1 MATTETL
8 SSAARSELR
17 GIAGEIIGPE
27 DSGYDEARKVHNGM
41 IDRSPGVVI
50 RAASADDV
58 AAGIGF
64 ARSHDV
70 PLAIRGGGH
79 SAPGLGTIDDGV
91 VIDLAPL
98 SAVNVDAAGRTVAV
112 GGGATLTQVDA
123 ATAEVGM
130 ATPLGILGTTGVGG
144 LTLGGGIGHLARK
157 HGLTI
162 DNLLGADVVLADGSK
177 VTASPDENADLFW
190 ALRGGGG
197 NFGVVTEFRYRLHPV
212 STVIAGPTF
221 WSLDDTEAVMKR
233 YREFI
238 PQAPRELNGFFA
250 FATVPPVE
258 PFPAEL
264 HGRKVSAVVWC
275 YAGDDNDA
283 AQAAMAPML
292 EAAEPLLHG
301 AGPLPFAGLQGFF
314 DQFYPKGM
322 QGYWRADFVN
332 ELSDAA
338 IAAHREHA
346 ELMTPGA
353 STMHMYPIDGAV
365 HDVGE
370 SDTAWANR
378 DVQWAEV
385 IYGTD
390 PDPASGEAMRQ
401 WTLDYFDATHPYSAT
416 GGAYVNFMMD
426 EGQERV
432 KATYRSNYGR
442 LSRIKAQYDP
452 SNTFRVNQ
460 NIQPA
465 M

>member
-17 GIAGEIIGPE
+17 GITGELVGPE
-27 DSGYDEARKVHNGM
+27 DSGYDEARRVHNGM
-41 IDRSPGVVI
+41 INRRPGVII
-50 RAASADDV
+50 RAATADAV

-64 ARSHDV
+64 AKSHDV

-79 SAPGLGTIDDGV
+79 SGPGLGTCDDGV
-91 VIDLAPL
+91 VIDLSPL
-98 SAVNVDAAGRTVAV
+98 SSVSADADGRTVAA
-112 GGGATLTQVDA
+112 GGGATLNQVDA

-144 LTLGGGIGHLARK
+144 LTLGGGIGHLSRR

-177 VTASPDENADLFW
+177 VKASADENPDLFW
-190 ALRGGGG
+190 AIRGGGG

-221 WSLDDTEAVMKR
+221 WSLDDTTAVMQR

-238 PQAPRELNGFFA
+238 PEAPRELNGFFA
-250 FATVPPVE
+250 FATVPPVA
-258 PFPAEL
+258 PFPEEL

-292 EAAEPLLHG
+292 EAAEPLMHG

-314 DQFYPKGM
+314 DPFYPKGL
-322 QGYWRADFVN
+322 QGYWRADFID
-332 ELSDAA
+332 ELPDAL
-338 IAAHREHA
+338 IEAHVEHA
-346 ELMTPGA
+346 ERMTPGA
-353 STMHMYPIDGAV
+353 STMHLYPIDGAV

-370 SDTAWANR
+370 ADTAWSYR

-385 IYGTD
+385 IYGVD
-390 PDPASGEAMRQ
+390 PEPANADAVRD
-401 WTLDYFDATHPYSAT
+401 WTVDYFDATHPYSA

-432 KATYRSNYGR
+432 KATYRSNYDR
-442 LSRIKAQYDP
+442 LSRVKAQYDP
-452 SNTFRVNQ
+452 ENTLRVNQ
-460 NIQPA
+460 NIQPGA
-465 M
+465 

>member
-8 SSAARSELR
+8 SSAARAELR
-17 GIAGEIIGPE
+17 GLTGEIIGPE

-452 SNTFRVNQ
+452 SNTFLVNQ

>member
-17 GIAGEIIGPE
+17 GITGEIIGPE
-27 DSGYDEARKVHNGM
+27 DSGYDEARRVHNGM
-41 IDRSPGVVI
+41 IDRSPGVVL

>member
-27 DSGYDEARKVHNGM
+27 DSGYGEARAVHNGM
-41 IDRSPGVVI
+41 IDRAPGVI
-50 RAASADDV
+50 LRAAGADDV

-98 SAVNVDAAGRTVAV
+98 SAVKVDVAGRTVAV

-123 ATAEVGM
+123 VTAEVGM

-177 VTASPDENADLFW
+177 VTASADENPDLFW
-190 ALRGGGG
+190 AIRGGGG

-221 WSLDDTEAVMKR
+221 WSLDDTVAVMRR
-233 YREFI
+233 YREFL
-238 PQAPRELNGFFA
+238 PNAPRELNGFFA
-250 FATVPPVE
+250 FATVPPVA
-258 PFPAEL
+258 PFPEEL

-292 EAAEPLLHG
+292 EAAEPLMHG

-338 IAAHREHA
+338 IAAHHEHA
-346 ELMTPGA
+346 ERMTPGA

-365 HDVGE
+365 HDIGD
-370 SDTAWANR
+370 SDTAWSNR

-385 IYGTD
+385 IFGCE
-390 PDPASGEAMRQ
+390 PDPSSADAVRE

-432 KATYRSNYGR
+432 KAAYRSNYGR

-452 SNTFRVNQ
+452 TNTFRVNQ

-465 M
+465 A

>member
-8 SSAARSELR
+8 SSAARAELR
-17 GIAGEIIGPE
+17 GLTGEIIGPE
-27 DSGYDEARKVHNGM
+27 DSGYDEARRVHNGM

-338 IAAHREHA
+338 ITAHREHA

-442 LSRIKAQYDP
+442 LSRIKAQFDP

>member
-17 GIAGEIIGPE
+17 GVAGEIIGPE
-27 DSGYDEARKVHNGM
+27 DSGYDEARAVHNGM
-41 IDRSPGVVI
+41 IDRSPGVI
-50 RAASADDV
+50 LRAASTDDV

-98 SAVNVDAAGRTVAV
+98 SAVTVDAAGRTVAV

-177 VTASPDENADLFW
+177 VTASPDENPDLFW
-190 ALRGGGG
+190 AIRGGGG

-221 WSLDDTEAVMKR
+221 WSLDDTVAVMQR
-233 YREFI
+233 YREFL
-238 PQAPRELNGFFA
+238 PQAPRELSGFFA
-250 FATVPPVE
+250 FATVPPVA
-258 PFPAEL
+258 PFPEEL

-292 EAAEPLLHG
+292 EAAEPLMHG

-338 IAAHREHA
+338 IAAHHEHA
-346 ELMTPGA
+346 ERMTPGA

-370 SDTAWANR
+370 SDTAWSNR

-390 PDPASGEAMRQ
+390 PDPSSADAMRE

-452 SNTFRVNQ
+452 GNTFRVNQ

-465 M
+465 A

>member
-17 GIAGEIIGPE
+17 GITGEIIGPE
-27 DSGYDEARKVHNGM
+27 DSGYDEARRVHNGM
-41 IDRSPGVVI
+41 IDRSPGVVL

-98 SAVNVDAAGRTVAV
+98 SAVTVDAAGRTVAA

>member
-17 GIAGEIIGPE
+17 GLAGEIIGPE
-27 DSGYDEARKVHNGM
+27 DSGYDEARRVHNGM
-41 IDRSPGVVI
+41 IDRSPGVIV
-50 RAASADDV
+50 RPASADDV
-58 AAGIGF
+58 AAAIGF
-64 ARSHDV
+64 ARGHDV

-91 VIDLAPL
+91 VIDLASL
-98 SAVNVDAAGRTVAV
+98 STVTVDADARTVAA

-123 ATAEVGM
+123 ATAQVGM

-157 HGLTI
+157 YGLTI
-162 DNLLGADVVLADGSK
+162 DNLLGADVVLADGTTVK
-177 VTASPDENADLFW
+177 ASADENADLFW
-190 ALRGGGG
+190 AIRGGGG

-221 WSLDDTEAVMKR
+221 WSLDDTEAVMRR

-238 PQAPRELNGFFA
+238 PQAPRDLNGFFA

-264 HGRKVSAVVWC
+264 HGRKVAAVVWC

-292 EAAEPLLHG
+292 DAAEPLLHG

-314 DQFYPKGM
+314 DPFYPKGM

-332 ELSDAA
+332 ELPDAA

-346 ELMTPGA
+346 ERMTPGA
-353 STMHMYPIDGAV
+353 STMHMYPIDGAD

-370 SDTAWANR
+370 ADTAWANR
-378 DVQWAEV
+378 DVQRAEV

-390 PDPASGEAMRQ
+390 PDPASGDAMRQ

-442 LSRIKAQYDP
+442 LSRVKAQYDP
-452 SNTFRVNQ
+452 DNAFRVNQ

-465 M
+465 V

>member
-8 SSAARSELR
+8 SSAARAELR
-17 GIAGEIIGPE
+17 GLTGEIIGPE

-177 VTASPDENADLFW
+177 VTASPEENADLFW

>member
-17 GIAGEIIGPE
+17 GITGQIIGPE

-292 EAAEPLLHG
+292 DAAEPLLHG

-390 PDPASGEAMRQ
+390 PDPASGESMRQ

-442 LSRIKAQYDP
+442 LSRIKAQFDP

>member
-8 SSAARSELR
+8 SSAARAELR
-17 GIAGEIIGPE
+17 GLTGEIIGPE
-27 DSGYDEARKVHNGM
+27 DSGYDEARRVHNGM

-98 SAVNVDAAGRTVAV
+98 SAVTVDAAGRTVAV

>member
-17 GIAGEIIGPE
+17 GITGEIIGPE

-197 NFGVVTEFRYRLHPV
+197 NFGIVTAAYLQLHPIGPLV
-212 STVIAGPTF
+212 YGGMLAWPAFMAGEVVRF
-221 WSLDDTEAVMKR
+221 W
-233 YREFI
+233 REFMTS
-238 PQAPRELNGFFA
+238 APDEVGAALA
-250 FATVPPVE
+250 FITAPPADFVPEPVRGH
-258 PFPAEL
+258 P
-264 HGRKVSAVVWC
+264 VVGCIAC
-275 YAGDDNDA
+275 YAGDVDEGEKV
-283 AQAAMAPML
+283 MAPL
-292 EAAEPLLHG
+292 REF
-301 AGPLPFAGLQGFF
+301 GPPGLDLFG
-314 DQFYPKGM
+314 
-322 QGYWRADFVN
+322 R
-332 ELSDAA
+332 
-338 IAAHREHA
+338 
-346 ELMTPGA
+346 
-353 STMHMYPIDGAV
+353 
-365 HDVGE
+365 
-370 SDTAWANR
+370 ANR
-378 DVQWAEV
+378 RATRSLGDGVATAEH
-385 IYGTD
+385 G
-390 PDPASGEAMRQ
+390 
-401 WTLDYFDATHPYSAT
+401 
-416 GGAYVNFMMD
+416 
-426 EGQERV
+426 
-432 KATYRSNYGR
+432 
-442 LSRIKAQYDP
+442 
-452 SNTFRVNQ
+452 
-460 NIQPA
+460 
-465 M
+465 

>member
-27 DSGYDEARKVHNGM
+27 DSGYDEARAVHNGM
-41 IDRSPGVVI
+41 IDRSPGVI
-50 RAASADDV
+50 LRAAGTDDV
-58 AAGIGF
+58 AAGVGF

-79 SAPGLGTIDDGV
+79 SAPGLGTIDEGV

-98 SAVNVDAAGRTVAV
+98 SAITVDAAGRTVAV

-177 VTASPDENADLFW
+177 VTAGPDENADLFW
-190 ALRGGGG
+190 ATRGGGG

-221 WSLDDTEAVMKR
+221 WSLDDTVAVMQR

-250 FATVPPVE
+250 FATVPPVA
-258 PFPAEL
+258 PFPEEL

-292 EAAEPLLHG
+292 EAAEPLMHG

-338 IAAHREHA
+338 IAAHHEHA
-346 ELMTPGA
+346 ERMTPGA

-370 SDTAWANR
+370 SDTAWSNR

-390 PDPASGEAMRQ
+390 PDPASADAMRE

-452 SNTFRVNQ
+452 GNLFRVNQ

-465 M
+465 A

>member
-17 GIAGEIIGPE
+17 GLTGEIIGPE

>member
-8 SSAARSELR
+8 SSAARAELR
-17 GIAGEIIGPE
+17 GLTGEIIGPE
-27 DSGYDEARKVHNGM
+27 DSGYDEARRVHNGM
-41 IDRSPGVVI
+41 IDRSPGVVL

>member
-17 GIAGEIIGPE
+17 GITGEIIGPE
-27 DSGYDEARKVHNGM
+27 DSGYDEARRVHNGM

-390 PDPASGEAMRQ
+390 PDPTSGEAMRQ

>member
-17 GIAGEIIGPE
+17 GLAGGIIGPE
-27 DSGYDEARKVHNGM
+27 DSGYDEARRVHNGM
-41 IDRSPGVVI
+41 IDRSPGVIV
-50 RAASADDV
+50 RATTPDDV
-58 AAGIGF
+58 AAAIGF

-98 SAVNVDAAGRTVAV
+98 STVTVDADARTVAV

-123 ATAEVGM
+123 ATAQVGM

-177 VTASPDENADLFW
+177 VKASADENPDLFW
-190 ALRGGGG
+190 AIRGGGG

-221 WSLDDTEAVMKR
+221 WSLDDTEAVMRR

-264 HGRKVSAVVWC
+264 HGLKVSAVVWC

-292 EAAEPLLHG
+292 DAAEPLLHG

-332 ELSDAA
+332 ELPDAA

-346 ELMTPGA
+346 ERMEPGA

-365 HDVGE
+365 QDVGE
-370 SDTAWANR
+370 GDTAWSHR

-385 IYGTD
+385 IYGTE
-390 PDPASGEAMRQ
+390 PDPASADAVRK

-442 LSRIKAQYDP
+442 LSRVKAQYDP
-452 SNTFRVNQ
+452 ENTFRVNQ

-465 M
+465 V

>member
-17 GIAGEIIGPE
+17 GLTGEIIGPE
-27 DSGYDEARKVHNGM
+27 DSGYDEARRVHNGM

>member
-8 SSAARSELR
+8 SNAARSELR
-17 GIAGEIIGPE
+17 GLAGEIVGPE
-27 DSGYDEARKVHNGM
+27 DSGYDEARRVHNGM
-41 IDRSPGVVI
+41 IDRAPGVIV
-50 RAASADDV
+50 RAAGADDV
-58 AAGIGF
+58 AAAIGF

-70 PLAIRGGGH
+70 ALAIRGGGH

-91 VIDLAPL
+91 VIDLSQM
-98 SAVNVDAAGRTVAV
+98 SAITVDADARTAAV
-112 GGGATLTQVDA
+112 GGGATLSQVDA

-177 VTASPDENADLFW
+177 VTASADENADLFW
-190 ALRGGGG
+190 AIRGGGG

-221 WSLDDTEAVMKR
+221 WSLDDTVAVMQR

-264 HGRKVSAVVWC
+264 HGLKVAAVVWC

-292 EAAEPLLHG
+292 AAAAPLLHG

-332 ELSDAA
+332 ELPDAA
-338 IAAHREHA
+338 IAAHHEHA
-346 ELMTPGA
+346 ERMEPGA
-353 STMHMYPIDGAV
+353 STMHLYPIDGAV

-370 SDTAWANR
+370 ADTAWSNR

-385 IYGTD
+385 IYGTE
-390 PDPASGEAMRQ
+390 PDPASADSVRR

-432 KATYRSNYGR
+432 KAAYRSNYGR
-442 LSRIKAQYDP
+442 LSRVKAQYDP
-452 SNTFRVNQ
+452 DNTFRVNQ

-465 M
+465 V

>member
-1 MATTETL
+1 
-8 SSAARSELR
+8 
-17 GIAGEIIGPE
+17 
-27 DSGYDEARKVHNGM
+27 M

-98 SAVNVDAAGRTVAV
+98 SAVKVDPAGRTAAV

-177 VTASPDENADLFW
+177 VTAGPDENADLFW

-221 WSLDDTEAVMKR
+221 WSLDDTEAVMQR
-233 YREFI
+233 YREFL

-264 HGRKVSAVVWC
+264 HGQKVSAVVWC

-346 ELMTPGA
+346 DRMTPGA

-378 DVQWAEV
+378 DVRWAEV
-385 IYGTD
+385 IFGCEPEPERAD
-390 PDPASGEAMRQ
+390 AVRE

-452 SNTFRVNQ
+452 DNTFRVNQ

>member
-17 GIAGEIIGPE
+17 GITGEIIGPE
-27 DSGYDEARKVHNGM
+27 DSGYDEARRVHNGM

-98 SAVNVDAAGRTVAV
+98 SAVTVDAAGRTVAV

-346 ELMTPGA
+346 ERMTPGA

>member
-17 GIAGEIIGPE
+17 GITGQIIGPE

-177 VTASPDENADLFW
+177 VTASPGENADLFW

>member
-17 GIAGEIIGPE
+17 GLAGEIIGPE
-27 DSGYDEARKVHNGM
+27 DAGYDEARRVHNGM
-41 IDRSPGVVI
+41 IDRSPGVIV
-50 RAASADDV
+50 RPASTDDV
-58 AAGIGF
+58 AAAIAF
-64 ARSHDV
+64 ARAHDV
-70 PLAIRGGGH
+70 PLAVRGGGH
-79 SAPGLGTIDDGV
+79 SAPGLGTVDDGV
-91 VIDLAPL
+91 VIDLASL
-98 SAVNVDAAGRTVAV
+98 SAVNVDAARRVVAA

-157 HGLTI
+157 YGLTI

-177 VTASPDENADLFW
+177 VTASADENADLFW

-197 NFGVVTEFRYRLHPV
+197 NFGVVTEFRYRLYPV

-221 WSLDDTEAVMKR
+221 WSLDDTAAVMQR

-238 PQAPRELNGFFA
+238 PQAPRDLNGFFA
-250 FATVPPVE
+250 FATVPPVA
-258 PFPAEL
+258 PFPEEL
-264 HGRKVSAVVWC
+264 HGRKVAAVVWC
-275 YAGDDNDA
+275 YTGDDNDA

-292 EAAEPLLHG
+292 EAAEPLMHG
-301 AGPLPFAGLQGFF
+301 AHELPFAGLQGFF
-314 DQFYPKGM
+314 DPFYPKGM

-346 ELMTPGA
+346 ERMTPGA

-365 HDVGE
+365 HEVGE

-378 DVQWAEV
+378 DVQWAQV

-390 PDPASGEAMRQ
+390 PDPASADAMRQ

-426 EGQERV
+426 EGQDRV
-432 KATYRSNYGR
+432 KAAYRSNYSR
-442 LSRIKAQYDP
+442 LTRVKAQYDP

-465 M
+465 V

>member
-8 SSAARSELR
+8 SSAARAELR
-17 GIAGEIIGPE
+17 GLTGEIIGPE
-27 DSGYDEARKVHNGM
+27 DSGYDEARRVHNGM

>member
-17 GIAGEIIGPE
+17 GITGEIIGPE
-27 DSGYDEARKVHNGM
+27 DSGYDEARRVHNGM

-98 SAVNVDAAGRTVAV
+98 SAVTVDAAGRTVAV

>member
-17 GIAGEIIGPE
+17 GIEGEVIGPE
-27 DSGYDEARKVHNGM
+27 DSGYDEARRVHNGM
-41 IDRSPGVVI
+41 IDRSPGVII
-50 RAASADDV
+50 RAGSAGDV

-98 SAVNVDAAGRTVAV
+98 SAVTVDAAARTVAV
-112 GGGATLTQVDA
+112 GGGATLSQVDA

-130 ATPLGILGTTGVGG
+130 ATPLGILGTTGIGG

-197 NFGVVTEFRYRLHPV
+197 NFGVVTEFRFRLHSV

-221 WSLDDTEAVMKR
+221 WSLEDTEAVMRR

-264 HGRKVSAVVWC
+264 HGRKVSAIVWC

-332 ELSDAA
+332 ELPDAA

-346 ELMTPGA
+346 ERMTPG
-353 STMHMYPIDGAV
+353 STTMHLYPIDGAV

-385 IYGTD
+385 IFGTEPEPERAD
-390 PDPASGEAMRQ
+390 AVRE
-401 WTLDYFDATHPYSAT
+401 WTLDYFDAVHPYSAT

-426 EGQERV
+426 EGQDRV
-432 KATYRSNYGR
+432 KAAYRANYGR

-452 SNTFRVNQ
+452 DNTFRVNQ

-465 M
+465 V

>member
-17 GIAGEIIGPE
+17 GLAGEIIGPE
-27 DSGYDEARKVHNGM
+27 DSGYDDARRVHNGM
-41 IDRSPGVVI
+41 IDRSPGVIV
-50 RAASADDV
+50 RAQSADDV
-58 AAGIGF
+58 AAAIGF
-64 ARSHDV
+64 ARGHDV

-91 VIDLAPL
+91 VIDLASL
-98 SAVNVDAAGRTVAV
+98 STVTVDADARTVAA

-123 ATAEVGM
+123 ATAQVGM

-162 DNLLGADVVLADGSK
+162 DNLLGADIVLADGSK
-177 VTASPDENADLFW
+177 VKASADENPDLFW
-190 ALRGGGG
+190 AIRGGGG

-221 WSLDDTEAVMKR
+221 WSLDDTEAVMRR

-238 PQAPRELNGFFA
+238 PQAPRDLNGFFA

-264 HGRKVSAVVWC
+264 HGLKVSAVVWC

-301 AGPLPFAGLQGFF
+301 AHALPFAGLQGFF

-332 ELSDAA
+332 ELPDAA

-346 ELMTPGA
+346 ERMEPGA

-390 PDPASGEAMRQ
+390 PDPASGDAMRQ

-442 LSRIKAQYDP
+442 LSRVKAQYDP

-465 M
+465 V

>member
-17 GIAGEIIGPE
+17 GITGQIIGPE